1 MVVISDSEHD
11 KCGFPKL
18 VLEWIF
24 NKCIGMIWL
33 LDWVTLNILIIIW
46 G

>member
-1 MVVISDSEHD
+1 MVVISDSESD

-24 NKCIGMIWL
+24 KDSKNDLTAGLGNIKY
-33 LDWVTLNILIIIW
+33 LDNYMR
-46 G
+46 